1 MKRDDVLEIAN
12 RLKNEGRAISPVTVC
27 LEAYGQSLP
36 EIAETLQQWRD
47 ERMTPVDAGLASL
60 PTPDDFGDVMRDAIE
75 RCWAVAQKGV
85 RGQVD
90 AEMRALRERTEQAER
105 ETGML
110 YIDLTRTLHE
120 LEAYKRKL
128 AEFQHSP
135 AGATRLISAVE
146 EHPVPA
152 IAENPA
158 ATASDTPAETES
170 HLPAFDEPASVVE
183 EHASEAPLDS
193 DVMHEHAMAEHAVSE
208 QAVSEHAASEHAV
221 SEHTVSEHAVSEHAA
236 SEHTASEHEV
246 PEHAASE
253 HIASEHALSEHPVSE
268 HAVPEHAASEHVVSE
283 HAASEH
289 AVPEHAA
296 LEEAVPEDAVL
307 ENAAHDFT
315 PEAVAFGETE
325 AVHSETSFDEPAQA
339 SSFEPHVPAEST
351 EDFAGFDQQDPLA
364 AEPEN
369 ANGLGEQLA
378 LAEARAS
385 AAEARV
391 QELEAELAIA
401 AQAAHVPVADP
412 TAAHAAQEEAAQ
424 RIAELEQAFA
434 QERQT
439 LQTKLDEAIL
449 HCAQWKQRAE
459 QLRADFTP
467 LKEHAAWVNA
477 QSVGRSTLCSRL
489 IVELARVSPGNPLL
503 RKEVQQQIVD
513 QAAQTHAG

>member
-47 ERMTPVDAGLASL
+47 ERMTPVDAGLATL

-135 AGATRLISAVE
+135 AGATRLISPVE
-146 EHPVPA
+146 ENPVPA
-152 IAENPA
+152 IAQSSA
-158 ATASDTPAETES
+158 VAASDLPAETES
-170 HLPAFDEPASVVE
+170 HLSAFEESSPLVE
-183 EHASEAPLDS
+183 EHAHEASLESEA
-193 DVMHEHAMAEHAVSE
+193 VHE
-208 QAVSEHAASEHAV
+208 QAVSEDVVAEHAEAEYPAQEHVVSEDGAQEHAVLEHAVEEYAMSEHAPQ
-221 SEHTVSEHAVSEHAA
+221 EHAVLEDAAQEHAVSEHAA
-236 SEHTASEHEV
+236 Q
-246 PEHAASE
+246 
-253 HIASEHALSEHPVSE
+253 
-268 HAVPEHAASEHVVSE
+268 
-283 HAASEH
+283 
-289 AVPEHAA
+289 
-296 LEEAVPEDAVL
+296 
-307 ENAAHDFT
+307 DFA
-315 PEAVAFGETE
+315 PDAVAFGETE
-325 AVHSETSFDEPAQA
+325 AVHHEAAFEEAAQA
-339 SSFEPHVPAEST
+339 PAFESHLPVEST
-351 EDFAGFDQQDPLA
+351 EGFAGFDQQEPLA

-369 ANGLGEQLA
+369 ANILSEQLA
-378 LAEARAS
+378 LAEARAC

-391 QELEAELAIA
+391 QELEAELAVA
-401 AQAAHVPVADP
+401 AQAAHVPAADP
-412 TAAHAAQEEAAQ
+412 SAAHAAQEEAAQ
-424 RIAELEQAFA
+424 RIAEIEQAFA
-434 QERQT
+434 QERQA

>member
-47 ERMTPVDAGLASL
+47 ERLTPVDAGLATL

-128 AEFQHSP
+128 AEFQHAP
-135 AGATRLISAVE
+135 AGATRLISPVE
-146 EHPVPA
+146 ESPVPA
-152 IAENPA
+152 LAEHSAPVASEA
-158 ATASDTPAETES
+158 ATETETES
-170 HLPAFDEPASVVE
+170 HLSAFDEPAPHIE
-183 EHASEAPLDS
+183 EHTHEALLDSEA
-193 DVMHEHAMAEHAVSE
+193 VH
-208 QAVSEHAASEHAV
+208 
-221 SEHTVSEHAVSEHAA
+221 
-236 SEHTASEHEV
+236 
-246 PEHAASE
+246 
-253 HIASEHALSEHPVSE
+253 EHALSEHAVEE
-268 HAVPEHAASEHVVSE
+268 HAVEEHAALEDAAPEFALPEHSAPEHAA
-283 HAASEH
+283 
-289 AVPEHAA
+289 PEHAA
-296 LEEAVPEDAVL
+296 LEHAVQES
-307 ENAAHDFT
+307 AADSL
-315 PEAVAFGETE
+315 AFDETE
-325 AVHSETSFDEPAQA
+325 AVHAQTAFDEPAQA
-339 SSFEPHVPAEST
+339 PAFEPHNPVEPT
-351 EDFAGFDQQDPLA
+351 EDFAGSDLQDPLA
-364 AEPEN
+364 AEPEHAN
-369 ANGLGEQLA
+369 ALSEQLA
-378 LAEARAS
+378 SAEARAS

-391 QELEAELAIA
+391 QELEAELAAA
-401 AQAAHVPVADP
+401 AQAAEAAQATQAAQAAQAVHVPAADA
-412 TAAHAAQEEAAQ
+412 TAVHAAQEEAAQ
-424 RIAELEQAFA
+424 RIAEVEQAFA